1 MKATK
6 PLDCF
11 VTVNGLRL
19 HYLDWG
25 NEAAPPLLLLHGGM
39 QTAHTWDFF
48 AASVCDRYHVVALD
62 QRGHGDSDW
71 APDGHYHRDAYLAD
85 LAAFTAAIGFD
96 RFALIGLSMGGR
108 NAICFT
114 ATHPERVK
122 ALVACDVGPEVKP
135 EGVEAIRRFAL
146 MPDEL
151 DTFEEFVERAHQF
164 NPRRSKESL
173 RGSLSHSLKQLP
185 NGKWTWKYDRLF
197 RDPLRRPQPTAGER
211 ASLWDYLAKI
221 ACPTLVVVGAH
232 SDVMSPEVGQKML
245 SVLPAGSELAV
256 VPNAGH
262 VIHGDN
268 PEGFEQVVV
277 PFLARWARGA

>member
-1 MKATK
+1 MTERR
-6 PLDCF
+6 PRDCY
-11 VTVNGLRL
+11 VTANGLRL

-71 APDGHYHRDAYLAD
+71 APDGYYGRDAYLAD
-85 LAAFTAAIGFD
+85 LDAFTRAIALAPFG
-96 RFALIGLSMGGR
+96 LIGLSMGGR
-108 NAICFT
+108 NAIHFA
-114 ATHPERVK
+114 ATYPERVR
-122 ALVACDVGPEVKP
+122 ALVACDVGPEVRP

-151 DTFEEFVERAHQF
+151 DTFEDFVQRAHEF
-164 NPRRSKESL
+164 NPRRSRESL
-173 RGSLSHSLKQLP
+173 RGSLAHSLKQLP
-185 NGKWTWKYDRLF
+185 NGKWTWKYDRIF
-197 RDPLRRPQPTAGER
+197 RDPVRRPQPTTGER
-211 ASLWDYLAKI
+211 ATLWSYLEKI
-221 ACPTLVVVGAH
+221 ACPTLVVIGAQ
-232 SDVMSPEVGQKML
+232 SDVMSPEVGERML
-245 SVLPAGSELAV
+245 RVLPPQSELAI

-268 PEGFEQVVV
+268 PEGFERVVS
-277 PFLARWARGA
+277 PFLARWI